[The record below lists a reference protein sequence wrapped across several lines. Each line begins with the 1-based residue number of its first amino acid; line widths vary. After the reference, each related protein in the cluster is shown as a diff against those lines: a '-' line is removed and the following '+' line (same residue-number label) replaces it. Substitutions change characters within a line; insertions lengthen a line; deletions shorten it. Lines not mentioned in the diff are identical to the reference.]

1 MKRTT
6 SAAGSKPK
14 IRLPKE
20 AARLVSLCEAAIAAG
35 SRVEEQFWITQA
47 DELAASLMDRG
58 NDAAVEAALGH
69 THKLNTPVHDVLAAT
84 CEAAAEACVLISTA
98 AKNNTETRQA
108 LLISIPLIVW
118 SKYQIPS
125 GPLTERTMAPICSH
139 LHGHIL
145 ARDVSLC
152 VNPFLYSIDQL
163 PRGFADTRK
172 LMAMMAAAAEQ
183 KIPAPVDYSKLA
195 ETAALPADVRFI
207 LAVVVVNQGDAL
219 FRWQETDGPDKSPT
233 HQSCLEQ
240 WNKQVRPLLAA
251 LLPGC
256 EFECGLP
263 NAFFNNCRESD
274 LLVRPRTLDSVID
287 GTATM
292 LDLPATAM
300 AAVVA
305 GVGEGQI
312 DEYRVSLTRK
322 NHNEVINGV
331 VWPLYGEEDDDTNP
345 GPRQIIETLLKQ
357 HQLTEITLLDGVRP
371 PEYCDDCGAPL
382 FYNHD
387 GEAVHAE
394 MPEDINHPT
403 THYH

>member
-6 SAAGSKPK
+6 SAVGSNPK

-20 AARLVSLCEAAIAAG
+20 AARLVSLCEAAIASG

-58 NDAAVEAALGH
+58 NDAALEAALGH

-84 CEAAAEACVLISTA
+84 CEAAAEACLLT
-98 AKNNTETRQA
+98 AKNNTAIRQA

-118 SKYQIPS
+118 SKYQIPA
-125 GPLTERTMAPICSH
+125 GPLAERTITPICSH

-145 ARDVSLC
+145 GRDVSLC

-172 LMAMMAAAAEQ
+172 LLKLMAMAAEQ
-183 KIPAPVDYSKLA
+183 NTTAHIDYGKLA
-195 ETAALPADVRFI
+195 ETTALPADVRFI

-219 FRWQETDGPDKSPT
+219 FQWQENDSPDSTPT
-233 HQSCLEQ
+233 HKTYLEQ
-240 WNKQVRPLLAA
+240 WNSQTRPLLAA

-292 LDLPATAM
+292 LDLPTTAM

-305 GVGEGQI
+305 GVGDGQI

-322 NHNEVINGV
+322 NHNEVVNGV

-345 GPRQIIETLLKQ
+345 GPRQTIEALLKQ
-357 HQLTEITLLDGVRP
+357 HQLAEITLLDGVRP
-371 PEYCDDCGAPL
+371 PEFCDDCGAPL
-382 FYNHD
+382 FYTHD

-394 MPEDINHPT
+394 MPENIDHPI

>member
-1 MKRTT
+1 MKRTI
-6 SAAGSKPK
+6 SAVGGKTK

-35 SRVEEQFWITQA
+35 SRVEEQFWIGQA
-47 DELAASLMDRG
+47 DELAALLMDRG
-58 NDAAVEAALGH
+58 NDAAIESALGH

-84 CEAAAEACVLISTA
+84 CEAAAEACLLITNTA
-98 AKNNTETRQA
+98 TADRAPRQA
-108 LLISIPLIVW
+108 LLISIPLVVW
-118 SKYQIPS
+118 SKYQIPA
-125 GPLTERTMAPICSH
+125 GPLTKRTMAPISSH

-145 ARDVSLC
+145 GPDVSLC

-172 LMAMMAAAAEQ
+172 LLKLMATAAEQ
-183 KIPAPVDYSKLA
+183 KLPALIDYSNLA

-207 LAVVVVNQGDAL
+207 LAAVVVNQGNAL
-219 FRWQETDGPDKSPT
+219 FQWQETDGPDSTPT
-233 HQSCLEQ
+233 HQSCHEQ
-240 WNKQVRPLLAA
+240 WNKQTRPLLAA
-251 LLPGC
+251 ILPGC

-274 LLVRPRTLDSVID
+274 LLVRPRTLASVID

-292 LDLPATAM
+292 LDLPATSM
-300 AAVVA
+300 AAVIA
-305 GVGEGQI
+305 GVGDGQI

-322 NHNEVINGV
+322 NQNEVVNGV

-345 GPRQIIETLLKQ
+345 GPRQTIETLLKQ
-357 HQLTEITLLDGVRP
+357 HHLSEITLLDGVRP
-371 PEYCDDCGAPL
+371 PEFCDDCGAPL

-394 MPEDINHPT
+394 MPEDVDHPS